1 MFYLI
6 CKFKEQGV
14 NFIIFVVVIIK
25 PITQE
30 L

>member
-6 CKFKEQGV
+6 CKFKEQGC
-14 NFIIFVVVIIK
+14 NFTIFVVVIIK